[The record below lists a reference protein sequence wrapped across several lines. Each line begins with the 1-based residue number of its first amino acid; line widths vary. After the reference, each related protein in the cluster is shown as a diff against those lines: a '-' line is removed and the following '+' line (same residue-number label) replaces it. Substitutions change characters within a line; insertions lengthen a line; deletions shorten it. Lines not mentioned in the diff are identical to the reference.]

1 MNITYSID
9 KVLRIVTLTY
19 TGNPDFDEW
28 VNTMRVVFKDPNFKP
43 GFSVILDRRLVK
55 TAPTMEYIEDITA
68 FVNDHP
74 IELGKNR
81 TAIVVSEIASFG
93 MARMSQGL
101 MNETERT
108 QIFTDIEKARQWLS
122 IPGLQTPDT

>member
-19 TGNPDFDEW
+19 TGNPDFNEW
-28 VNTMRVVFKDPNFKP
+28 VNTMRAVFKDPNFKP

-55 TAPTMEYIEDITA
+55 IAPTMEYIEEITA
-68 FVNDHP
+68 FVKDHP

-93 MARMSQGL
+93 MARMFQGL

-108 QIFTDIEKARQWLS
+108 QIFTDIEKAREWLS
-122 IPGLQTPDT
+122 IPGLQTPET

>member
-28 VNTMRVVFKDPNFKP
+28 VNTMGAVFKDPNFKP

-74 IELGKNR
+74 IELGNNR
-81 TAIVVSEIASFG
+81 TAIVVSEIASYG

-101 MNETERT
+101 MNDTERT
-108 QIFTDIEKARQWLS
+108 QIFTDIEKAREWLS
-122 IPGLQTPDT
+122 IPGLQTPET

>member
-1 MNITYSID
+1 VNITYSID

-28 VNTMRVVFKDPNFKP
+28 VNTMRAVFKDPNFKP

-55 TAPTMEYIEDITA
+55 VAPTMEYIEDITA
-68 FVNDHP
+68 FVKDHL
-74 IELGKNR
+74 IELGNNR

-101 MNETERT
+101 MNDTERT
-108 QIFTDIEKARQWLS
+108 QIFTDIEKAREWLS
-122 IPGLQTPDT
+122 IPGLQTPET